1 MKIMLYIYGFS
12 LTIPFAKIAYIFH
25 KKINL
30 QNCFPSLF
38 FHFPSPSFQ
47 SDDAGVAPGL
57 TLYEPSRSHLRE
69 LLVVVHCGE
78 IIRQL
83 KTIFTEN
90 VKNEKEKGIQ
100 KSQTTSHIPKTVVNK
115 IVDPI
120 IKFLN
125 NYIYKYIDIVNVCS
139 SVKFPIIM
147 YSNKSLG
154 QKLSTQMQRYCGE
167 E

>member
-1 MKIMLYIYGFS
+1 MEIMLYIFGFAF
-12 LTIPFAKIAYIFH
+12 TIPFAKIAYIFH

-38 FHFPSPSFQ
+38 FHFPSPPFQ

-100 KSQTTSHIPKTVVNK
+100 NSQTTSHIPKTVVNK
-115 IVDPI
+115 ISDTI

-125 NYIYKYIDIVNVCS
+125 NYIYKYSKCM
-139 SVKFPIIM
+139 P
-147 YSNKSLG
+147 
-154 QKLSTQMQRYCGE
+154 LSEISHNYLF
-167 E
+167 